1 MTRDQ
6 KPTHPQV
13 LAADS
18 TPTLVMFFAPWC
30 GHCHTAA
37 PELIKTAQQ
46 LAGKGVNV
54 AAVDCDAAPQVAR
67 ALGIKGYPTIRFF
80 AGGKGADYQGP
91 RTSLA
96 LTAFAQNQARLAGVK
111 AVAGKAMGSLKMAAS
126 KVLGGDKAAAPAAVA
141 AA

>member
-1 MTRDQ
+1 MIL
-6 KPTHPQV
+6 PQV
-13 LAADS
+13 MAAES

-46 LAGKGVNV
+46 LVGKGVNV
-54 AAVDCDAAPQVAR
+54 AAVDCDAAPEVAR
-67 ALGIKGYPTIRFF
+67 ALGIKGYPTIQFF

-96 LTAFAQNQARLAGVK
+96 LTAFAQNQAKLAGVK
-111 AVAGKAMGSLKMAAS
+111 AIAGKAMGSLKMAAS
-126 KVLGGDKAAAPAAVA
+126 KVLGADKAAPVAAGAVA